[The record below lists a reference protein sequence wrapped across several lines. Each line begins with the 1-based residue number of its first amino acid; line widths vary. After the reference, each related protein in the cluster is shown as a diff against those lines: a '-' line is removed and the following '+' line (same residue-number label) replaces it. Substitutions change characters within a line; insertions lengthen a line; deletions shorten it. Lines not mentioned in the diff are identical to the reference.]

1 MSNHCRR
8 IALPACGRYVVRY
21 IRQRCPAPRCGGSDL
36 TTGGREALLGCSF
49 AGIDLDNLCAKIA
62 ALGMLANSALDG
74 LPVGELLI

>member
-1 MSNHCRR
+1 MSFD
-8 IALPACGRYVVRY
+8 IY
-21 IRQRCPAPRCGGSDL
+21 GSGVPL
-36 TTGGREALLGCSF
+36 LGTAAEIYRTGGREALLGWSF